1 MIQVSC
7 LAVTICL
14 MLLYFI
20 RAKREWGEREELKN
34 TYGNNFFIPGVYL
47 LVKRLRKIFSFH
59 MKKEKYEEL
68 RRIYVGEEE
77 AELCCIYYT
86 KMGAMMAGILLG
98 GLLLLTV
105 SCFMKDNTNLIKS
118 YYMERHGVTEGDRN
132 VSLEADNGTEK
143 KEITVT
149 IPRREYTQ
157 EQREKAFW
165 KVRKKLLDALP
176 GENISTEKV
185 DKPLVLLTEVPGY
198 AIDITWELGNQGLI
212 NEDGSLCNDKLKEPT
227 QTEIIAILSYGEIEK
242 RVVQMLTIYP
252 ARQSA
257 SQRFWTSWETIWKE
271 LEESARTEK
280 YVQLPRKVAGKIM
293 TYQEKEDSFFTYILA
308 GIGVLILLVPVLYQ
322 RRMREESNKRME
334 QLRRDYPEFVEHF
347 VLLIG
352 AGLTVKSTWEKIV
365 RDYEARQGT
374 PHFVYEEMKLSLR
387 EMDCGM
393 SETKAYELFGKRTGL
408 LVYMKFCTLIVQN
421 LRKGSSDLLHL
432 LDYEV
437 ANAFHQRKESA
448 RELGEKAGTKLLLPM
463 VVMLAL
469 VFVIIL
475 YASFQS
481 M

>member
-1 MIQVSC
+1 MLKVSC
-7 LAVTICL
+7 LVVTMFL
-14 MLLYFI
+14 MILYFI
-20 RAKREWGEREELKN
+20 RAKRGWEEKQLLKN
-34 TYGNNFFIPGVYL
+34 IYGKNFFIPGVYM
-47 LVKRLRKIFSFH
+47 LVKRLHKIFSFP
-59 MKKEKYEEL
+59 MRKEKYEEL
-68 RRIYVGEEE
+68 RRMYVGEDES
-77 AELCCIYYT
+77 ELCCIYYS
-86 KMGAMMAGILLG
+86 KMGAMTAGILLG

-105 SCFMKDNTNLIKS
+105 SCFLQDNADLIAS
-118 YYMERHGVTEGDRN
+118 YYMERHEVTEGDRS

-149 IPRREYTQ
+149 IPQREYTE
-157 EQREKAFW
+157 EQREKAFL

-176 GENISTEKV
+176 GENMSTEKV
-185 DKPLVLLTEVPGY
+185 DKPLVLLTKVPGY
-198 AIDITWELGNQGLI
+198 AVDITWELGKQGLV
-212 NEDGSLCNDKLKEPT
+212 NEDGSLRNNKLKEPT
-227 QTEIIAILSYGEIEK
+227 QTEIIAILSYGGIEK

-252 ARQSA
+252 ERQSA
-257 SQRFWTSWETIWKE
+257 SQRFWTSWESLWKE

-280 YVQLPRKVAGKIM
+280 YVQLPREVAGKVM
-293 TYQEKEDSFFTYILA
+293 TYRENGNSLYLYILA
-308 GIGVLILLVPVLYQ
+308 GMGVLILLVPVLYQ
-322 RRMREESNKRME
+322 RRMREEGNRRQE

-352 AGLTVKSTWEKIV
+352 AGLTVKGTWEKIV
-365 RDYEARQGT
+365 KDYEARQGE
-374 PHFVYEEMKLSLR
+374 PRFVYEEMKLSLR

-408 LVYMKFCTLIVQN
+408 LAYMKFCTLIVQN

-469 VFVIIL
+469 VFVLIL